1 MNETTYLRYTASLYF
16 LSGELDLASEDSLD
30 DFLRSAMADGG
41 PVTVDMSAVTFMD
54 STAIQV
60 FARVLSGAPS
70 GCLTLHG
77 VKRSILRTMQIMGVG
92 AIPGLHVEPC
102 GERDPYPM
110 GRALLGPEG
119 SKEAIQAL
127 AEARRRY
134 DSVVDL
140 RSV

>member
-1 MNETTYLRYTASLYF
+1 MNDTTYLRYSASLYF
-16 LSGELDLASEDSLD
+16 LTGELDLASEDSLD

-54 STAIQV
+54 STAIEV
-60 FARVLSGAPS
+60 FARVLSDVPS

-127 AEARRRY
+127 ADARKRY
-134 DSVVDL
+134 DTVVDL